1 MKDHIQSILMW
12 GLMAVALL
20 VLGALYIWVPVC
32 DGLLEL
38 ANGNLV
44 HMKCFYTSQATSVLA
59 VLVLVA
65 AISALITKQTH
76 APIIIAIGILLIVI
90 TYQSF
95 LGIGICMKETM
106 ACHQT
111 AFWIRG
117 GGVLTILLGI
127 LACFKKQKN
136 SSKES

>member
-1 MKDHIQSILMW
+1 MKDHIQSMLMW
-12 GLMAVALL
+12 GLIAVALL
-20 VLGALYIWVPVC
+20 VLGALYIWSPVC
-32 DGLLEL
+32 EGLLEL

-44 HMKCFYTSQATSVLA
+44 HMKCFYTGQATTVLA
-59 VLVLVA
+59 VLLLVA
-65 AISALITKQTH
+65 AISAVITKQAH
-76 APIIIAIGILLIVI
+76 APIIIAIGIFFIVM

-95 LGIGICMKETM
+95 LGIGICLKETM

-127 LACFKKQKN
+127 LACFKKQKEQ
-136 SSKES
+136 S